1 MRPYNLL
8 PFFITALLLPRM
20 IVTQKEEE
28 AEEEG
33 SMATEAPLQQV
44 AEEHAKPARPGA
56 LAIPVQSSCSSD
68 ETPIFILHQ
77 GRILPESSSA
87 RTQSGKTIE
96 ECSYMCKMNK
106 DESGG
111 DIPCAGYEYDPQ
123 AKMCRLVG
131 DVNLESLRDSSG
143 PAFYQ
148 KGCVKCK
155 FNVRKLKS
163 KKVQHCT
170 CSQSGLLVAFRLRDD
185 FAKDLGW
192 IREADC
198 LLRINAGVLEGW
210 HFVRSNFHRV
220 SIPNC
225 PNLQSCL
232 ESVQSFGFPCQ
243 SAMFYPDD
251 KDCIL
256 NTETKYQRP
265 DLFVEESKDSVVYF
279 DSNCAGASCSGDSV
293 MQYTKTEGA
302 KIDQGVK
309 LEGLSFLACEYL
321 CTHRIGREGSY
332 NCKSFMYNE
341 ASGSCILS
349 DDRLE
354 PMGRSKV
361 VDAPGF
367 DYYEKQCYTSKATCR
382 QVPSFIRHP
391 QHLLVGYAAYVIENV
406 PSVTK
411 CQDICL
417 SPPVEAGS
425 DFKCMS
431 LMYYYDELDCI
442 LNTES
447 HVNKPDLFVQES
459 EGFKVDYFSITCLTK
474 EEDQCPEQTS
484 ATSIRVAESQLPVT
498 VNNTLQKISGSAA
511 SCLKRSAN
519 KECCILYGSTLFAL
533 SCRESFPEKCR
544 SMNFDSG
551 SGSCELLFT
560 NMLSTPLIQSRTTDY
575 FEHICIPGTV
585 SGCVYAFDHLMNKA
599 SSANVIRK
607 LKEPSALPDCL
618 AECLNEGQCQSVN
631 YDNEIGACHLLEEGG
646 ATKESATMSF
656 YSKVCGAGEVQT
668 ICNFDGMKVKVTKE
682 EPFTGAVF
690 VKMKYDTCRVEV
702 KDSNTAMLHLG
713 FPLSSIEPH
722 KIPQPCPGGACEA
735 NLRDKRQAYQQA
747 SSHLSSPSPPVVPTG
762 AYGQPSPA
770 AQVQSA
776 YAAGKPEVHKKGP
789 HKLLPPPTLPI
800 RDCGLV
806 EFNNGTYKAVVVV
819 QTNNLGIPGLVTS
832 MDEIYEVTC
841 DYSSVQA
848 KKVQTEAQLRAEGP
862 IPSNIHPRGKVELSS
877 PVVMNMAGNGQNV
890 LQAKLGEM
898 LELKWEMMVQDST
911 LDFFVKQCVAERGDS
926 PKSPYVSKEDG
937 TKELVGG
944 SFGGSAYG
952 AKLAGCTAEM
962 CPVERTPI
970 VSTLKLIEDGCPTPA
985 VAEKLMPGTVKM
997 LSNST
1002 KVAPLQAFR
1011 FDGSRTVRII
1021 CQLDICQGPCK
1032 PAICNIGGREEQ
1044 SYGRKKRS
1052 ALDNA
1057 IPVNL
1062 VFSDDGDKIV
1072 TEEYIVPKRSSALT
1086 TFVIVDPQEEEI
1098 VKQAARQY
1106 IPQQV
1111 DGTDFIGKKKDL
1123 GSIASM
1129 QIVDVSSN
1137 GEEKVRVCFP
1147 KSTFV
1152 GVSSFLGMVAITQCI
1167 AIGLIMTKRSKL
1179 KKGDRLM

>member
-1 MRPYNLL
+1 MRPQKFGSLL
-8 PFFITALLLPRM
+8 ILLVLALFLPRTL
-20 IVTQKEEE
+20 TQKEEE
-28 AEEEG
+28 EQD
-33 SMATEAPLQQV
+33 SPTTEAPL
-44 AEEHAKPARPGA
+44 EEATEVHMEPPRSGA

-77 GRILPESSSA
+77 GKALLESSAA
-87 RTQSGKTIE
+87 RTVSGKTIE
-96 ECSYMCKMNK
+96 ECSYICKMNK

-111 DIPCAGYEYDPQ
+111 AIPCAGYEYDSQ

-131 DVNLESLRDSSG
+131 DVNLETLRDSSG

-148 KGCVKCK
+148 KGCVKSNQVCSSPFVYEIISQK
-155 FNVRKLKS
+155 ILVGYAKQVVS
-163 KKVQHCT
+163 SASVQECW
-170 CSQSGLLVAFRLRDD
+170 
-185 FAKDLGW
+185 K
-192 IREADC
+192 
-198 LLRINAGVLEGW
+198 
-210 HFVRSNFHRV
+210 
-220 SIPNC
+220 
-225 PNLQSCL
+225 SCL
-232 ESVQSFGFPCQ
+232 ESVQSFGFQCQ

-265 DLFVEESKDSVVYF
+265 DLFIDETKDAVIYF

-293 MQYTKTEGA
+293 MQYTKTEGI
-302 KIDQGVK
+302 KIEHGIK
-309 LEGLSFLACEYL
+309 LEGQSFLACEYL

-332 NCKSFMYNE
+332 SCKSFMYNE
-341 ASGSCILS
+341 ASATCIIS

-354 PMGRSKV
+354 PMGRGKV

-367 DYYEKQCYTSKATCR
+367 DYYEKQCYTSKNTCR

-391 QHLLVGYAAYVIENV
+391 QHLLVGYAAFVIENV

-431 LMYYYDELDCI
+431 LMYYYEELDCI

-447 HVNKPDLFVQES
+447 QVNKPDLFVQES
-459 EGFKVDYFSITCLTK
+459 EGFKVDYFDITCLIK
-474 EEDQCPEQTS
+474 EEDRCPEDTS
-484 ATSIRVAESQLPVT
+484 ATSIRVAESQLPAT
-498 VNNTLQKISGSAA
+498 VNNTLQKTSGSAA
-511 SCLKRSAN
+511 SCLKN
-519 KECCILYGSTLFAL
+519 
-533 SCRESFPEKCR
+533 CRDSFPEKCR
-544 SMNFDSG
+544 SINFDSG
-551 SGSCELLFT
+551 ASSCELLFT
-560 NMLSTPLIQSRTTDY
+560 NTLSSPLTQSRANDY
-575 FEHICIPGTV
+575 FEHICIPGSV
-585 SGCVYAFDHLMNKA
+585 SGCVYAFDRLKNKA
-599 SSANVIRK
+599 SSANIIRK

-631 YDNEIGACHLLEEGG
+631 YDHETGACHLLEEGG

-668 ICNFDGMKVKVTKE
+668 VCNFDGMKVKVTKE

-713 FPLSSIEPH
+713 FPLSSTEPH
-722 KIPQPCPGGACEA
+722 KMLPQPCPGGACEG
-735 NLRDKRQAYQQA
+735 NLRNKRQAYHKPSPYA
-747 SSHLSSPSPPVVPTG
+747 SSPSPSPPTG
-762 AYGQPSPA
+762 AYGQPPA
-770 AQVQSA
+770 ASQVQGA
-776 YAAGKPEVHKKGP
+776 YSAGKPEVQKKGP
-789 HKLLPPPTLPI
+789 HKLLPPPTLPV

-848 KKVQTEAQLRAEGP
+848 KKVQTEAQLHVEGP

-911 LDFFVKQCVAERGDS
+911 LDFIVKQCVAERGDS
-926 PKSPYVSKEDG
+926 PKSPYASKEDG
-937 TKELVGG
+937 TKELVGRGFG
-944 SFGGSAYG
+944 SNAYG
-952 AKLAGCTAEM
+952 GKPAGCTAEM
-962 CPVERTPI
+962 CPVERVPI

-985 VAEKLMPGTVKM
+985 VAEKLMPGTVKV

-1021 CQLDICQGPCK
+1021 CQLEICQGPCK
-1032 PAICNIGGREEQ
+1032 PALCNIGEQQEQ
-1044 SYGRKKRS
+1044 SYGRKKRTALNS
-1052 ALDNA
+1052 AM
-1057 IPVNL
+1057 PVNL
-1062 VFSDDGDKIV
+1062 VFSDNSDKIV
-1072 TEEYIVPKRSSALT
+1072 TDEYIVPKRSSALT

-1098 VKQAARQY
+1098 VNQAARQY
-1106 IPQQV
+1106 GAQQV
-1111 DGTDFIGKKKDL
+1111 DARDF
-1123 GSIASM
+1123 
-1129 QIVDVSSN
+1129 VDVSLN
-1137 GEEKVRVCFP
+1137 DEEMVKVCFP

-1167 AIGLIMTKRSKL
+1167 AIGMIMTRRLKP

>member
-1 MRPYNLL
+1 M
-8 PFFITALLLPRM
+8 TH
-20 IVTQKEEE
+20 TQKEEE
-28 AEEEG
+28 AEEES
-33 SMATEAPLQQV
+33 SMATEAPPHQV
-44 AEEHAKPARPGA
+44 AEENVKPARPGA
-56 LAIPVQSSCSSD
+56 LAIRNLVHLFISAVQSSCSSD

-77 GRILPESSSA
+77 GKSLSESSSA
-87 RTQSGKTIE
+87 KTQSGKTIE
-96 ECSYMCKMNK
+96 ECSYMCKTNK

-111 DIPCAGYEYDPQ
+111 DISCAGYEYDPQ

-148 KGCVKCK
+148 KGCVKS
-155 FNVRKLKS
+155 N
-163 KKVQHCT
+163 QA
-170 CSQSGLLVAFRLRDD
+170 CSSPFAFELISQKILVGY
-185 FAKDLGW
+185 AKQ
-192 IREADC
+192 I
-198 LLRINAGVLEGW
+198 
-210 HFVRSNFHRV
+210 V
-220 SIPNC
+220 SSASMQEC
-225 PNLQSCL
+225 WKSCL

-265 DLFVEESKDSVVYF
+265 DLFVEENKDSVVYF

-309 LEGLSFLACEYL
+309 LDGLSFLACEYL

-361 VDAPGF
+361 VNAPGF

-442 LNTES
+442 LNTET

-484 ATSIRVAESQLPVT
+484 ATSIRMAESQLPVT

-511 SCLKRSAN
+511 SCLR
-519 KECCILYGSTLFAL
+519 

-544 SMNFDSG
+544 SMNFDTT

-560 NMLSTPLIQSRTTDY
+560 NRLSTPLIQSRSTDY
-575 FEHICIPGTV
+575 FEHICIPGTI
-585 SGCVYAFDHLMNKA
+585 SGCVYAFDHTMNKA

-607 LKEPSALPDCL
+607 LKEPTALPDCL

-656 YSKVCGAGEVQT
+656 YSKVCGAGEMQT

-747 SSHLSSPSPPVVPTG
+747 SSYVSSPAPPVPTG

-770 AQVQSA
+770 TQVQSA

-806 EFNNGTYKAVVVV
+806 EFVSLFPTTRTFSIKLFFIKNNGTYKAVVVV

-848 KKVQTEAQLRAEGP
+848 KKVQTEAQLHAEGP
-862 IPSNIHPRGKVELSS
+862 VPSNIHPRGKVELSS

-944 SFGGSAYG
+944 SAYG

-962 CPVERTPI
+962 CPVERAPI

-985 VAEKLMPGTVKM
+985 VAEKLMPGTVKV

-1021 CQLDICQGPCK
+1021 CQLDICQGSCK
-1032 PAICNIGGREEQ
+1032 PAVCNIGGREEQ
-1044 SYGRKKRS
+1044 SYGRKKRNV
-1052 ALDNA
+1052 LDND

-1062 VFSDDGDKIV
+1062 VFSSDADKIV

-1106 IPQQV
+1106 IPHQV
-1111 DGTDFIGKKKDL
+1111 DGTDFI
-1123 GSIASM
+1123 
-1129 QIVDVSSN
+1129 DVTSN

-1167 AIGLIMTKRSKL
+1167 AIGLIMTRRSKL